1 MAHAADEEADN
12 ACEDKRNDEDDDQL
26 GEVGMDECEPVAVPV
41 MQDVGKGR
49 IGLADVVLR
58 SEHEKEHDG
67 DVSVSLV
74 RPWVFRLHNKY
85 LSWLDDCGDLGAV
98 NGSRASG
105 LTRERVCERL
115 IDLAFI
121 KAGVA

>member
-1 MAHAADEEADN
+1 
-12 ACEDKRNDEDDDQL
+12 
-26 GEVGMDECEPVAVPV
+26 
-41 MQDVGKGR
+41 MQDIGEGR

-98 NGSRASG
+98 NGPRASG
-105 LTRERVCERL
+105 LTRERKSV
-115 IDLAFI
+115 D
-121 KAGVA
+121 G